1 MDFFGLYRKQKT
13 RFPLPEAGFW
23 IMLDFVKC

>member
-13 RFPLPEAGFW
+13 RFPFLEAGFW
-23 IMLDFVKC
+23 IMLDFVEC